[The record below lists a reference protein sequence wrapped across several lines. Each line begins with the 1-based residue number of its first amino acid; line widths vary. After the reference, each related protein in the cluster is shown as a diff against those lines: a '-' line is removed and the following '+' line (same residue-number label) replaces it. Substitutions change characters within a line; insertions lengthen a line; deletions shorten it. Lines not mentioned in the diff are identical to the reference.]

1 MMLYFYFQQNKL
13 DQHPENNWEN
23 WEYCNNK
30 NLIISS
36 AATPKMTLII
46 QLQSFLSDSAIKVS
60 FVKPSTT
67 EQKIFPLLFKL
78 EPGLELPGA

>member
-1 MMLYFYFQQNKL
+1 MMLHFYFQQNKL

-23 WEYCNNK
+23 WEYCKNK
-30 NLIISS
+30 NLIIRS
-36 AATPKMTLII
+36 AATPQMTLII

-67 EQKIFPLLFKL
+67 EQKISPLLFKL
-78 EPGLELPGA
+78 EPGLELPGV